1 MSPREWFI
9 NRRQTL
15 SSFVDVRLMSA
26 WKAIS
31 SSDPVACNNTNQ
43 KQVKCIA
50 QWRTNDVL
58 LRRKVC
64 LIEILPMRLCEE
76 KETKEMYYIE
86 EFVKRMRSSSS
97 RSANSAARL
106 ISLEAL
112 VQLLAHENGP
122 TRRPCWR
129 MCVCTRVC
137 CFTQTQCLPI
147 VASPICGSSSFQLL
161 RRFIRT
167 KFYGPGSGDRCWR
180 LFWRWSCFSLQFRR
194 CEESVEA
201 SLLAIVRLPKP
212 SVNNQRVF

>member
-1 MSPREWFI
+1 
-9 NRRQTL
+9 
-15 SSFVDVRLMSA
+15 MSA

-76 KETKEMYYIE
+76 KETKEMYYIA

-129 MCVCTRVC
+129 MCVYTRVC
-137 CFTQTQCLPI
+137 CERVSRRRNACPLLPPPS
-147 VASPICGSSSFQLL
+147 AAH
-161 RRFIRT
+161 RRFNSFDASFGQSSTVLEVEI
-167 KFYGPGSGDRCWR
+167 GAGDCFGVGHVFLSNSADVKNR
-180 LFWRWSCFSLQFRR
+180 L
-194 CEESVEA
+194 
-201 SLLAIVRLPKP
+201 RLHSWP
-212 SVNNQRVF
+212 SSDCLNLV

>member
-1 MSPREWFI
+1 MADEWCPFASQSLFDRNIADETVRRKRNKRDVLHSRVCEAHALVIESIREQCCPSDFFRSSRPAAGTREWT
-9 NRRQTL
+9 N
-15 SSFVDVRLMSA
+15 
-26 WKAIS
+26 S
-31 SSDPVACNNTNQ
+31 SS
-43 KQVKCIA
+43 
-50 QWRTNDVL
+50 
-58 LRRKVC
+58 
-64 LIEILPMRLCEE
+64 M
-76 KETKEMYYIE
+76 
-86 EFVKRMRSSSS
+86 
-97 RSANSAARL
+97 
-106 ISLEAL
+106 
-112 VQLLAHENGP
+112 LAHV
-122 TRRPCWR
+122 
-129 MCVCTRVC
+129 CVYAGVLRA